1 MRDAEAQ
8 IRRVRSPCSLRL
20 RQEAKQS
27 AADAALPSAT
37 MSRIL
42 LTGATG
48 LLGNAIARALV
59 AEGRSVR
66 ALVRDPERA
75 AATVPPECELVRG
88 DVTQPASLARAIV
101 DCSIVYHA
109 AGLPE
114 QWLPDDGLFER
125 VNVDGTRN
133 MLHAALAARIE
144 RFVYTSTIDTFCFPP
159 PGRVFDESEI
169 DHKPKATAYER
180 SKQVADRLVVEAV
193 GRGLPAVFLH
203 PSGIY
208 GPGPATSPGTNQLIA
223 DLVRREVPLLLP
235 GGIPV
240 VHCDD
245 AARGH
250 LLAEERAAVG
260 ARYILSESYQSLR
273 DIAEQVRAATGCRVP
288 SVLPMALARVVAS
301 VGEVVSRVTGRPP
314 LLPRGQLTFL
324 QYEARPIAARA
335 ESELGWRARPFRQG
349 LLETIEFLRAAGRC

>member
-1 MRDAEAQ
+1 MGRA
-8 IRRVRSPCSLRL
+8 
-20 RQEAKQS
+20 
-27 AADAALPSAT
+27 
-37 MSRIL
+37 L

-66 ALVRDPERA
+66 ALVRSPERA
-75 AATVPPECELVRG
+75 KGVVPPECEVVRG
-88 DVTQPASLARAIV
+88 DVTSPPSLGEAIAGCDV
-101 DCSIVYHA
+101 VYHA

-114 QWLPDDGLFER
+114 QWLPDERTFDR
-125 VNVDGTRN
+125 VNVDGTRHVV
-133 MLHAALAARIE
+133 HAALAAKVS
-144 RFVYTSTIDTFCFPP
+144 RFVYTSTIDTFRFPE

-180 SKQVADRLVVEAV
+180 SKQVADRLVVDAV

-208 GPGPATSPGTNQLIA
+208 GPGPLTSPGTNHLIA

-240 VHCDD
+240 VHCED

-250 LLAEERAAVG
+250 LLAADRAAVG

-273 DIAEQVRAATGCRVP
+273 DVAEQVRAITGCRVP
-288 SVLPMALARVVAS
+288 SVMPFALATFVAA
-301 VGEVVSRVTGRPP
+301 VGEMISSFTGRPP
-314 LLPRGQLTFL
+314 LLPKGQLTFL
-324 QYEARPIAARA
+324 KYEARPTSSRA
-335 ESELGWRARPFRQG
+335 ESELGWRARPFHQG
-349 LLETIEFLRAAGRC
+349 LLETIDFLRAVGRC

>member
-1 MRDAEAQ
+1 MGLA
-8 IRRVRSPCSLRL
+8 
-20 RQEAKQS
+20 
-27 AADAALPSAT
+27 
-37 MSRIL
+37 L

-66 ALVRDPERA
+66 ALVRSLERA
-75 AATVPPECELVRG
+75 KGVVPPECELVRG
-88 DVTQPASLARAIV
+88 DVTSPTSLGEAIAGCDV
-101 DCSIVYHA
+101 VYHA

-114 QWLPDDGLFER
+114 QWLPDERTFDR
-125 VNVDGTRN
+125 VNVDGTR
-133 MLHAALAARIE
+133 HVVQAALAAKVS
-144 RFVYTSTIDTFCFPP
+144 RFVYTSTIDTFRFPE

-180 SKQVADRLVVEAV
+180 SKQVADRIVVDAV

-208 GPGPATSPGTNQLIA
+208 GPGPLTSPGTNQLIA

-240 VHCDD
+240 VHCED

-250 LLAEERAAVG
+250 LLAADRAETG

-273 DIAEQVRAATGCRVP
+273 DIAEQVRAITGCRVP
-288 SVLPMALARVVAS
+288 SVMPFALASFVAS
-301 VGEVVSRVTGRPP
+301 AGEMISSFTGRPP
-314 LLPRGQLTFL
+314 LLPKGQLTFL
-324 QYEARPIAARA
+324 KYEARPTSSRA

-349 LLETIEFLRAAGRC
+349 LLETIDFLRAAGRC